1 MSRWNE
7 HNVARKLKE
16 YADEAIEP
24 PKGLLEKIQAEI
36 PPALPAP
43 ANLPGAADPDSQE
56 REGRT
61 GGGPRRWL
69 IAASLVAMI
78 GAGLFGLQ
86 VFQDRSFLAKE
97 EAEDA
102 VPAIQDTGAS
112 PETARRSEAAAP
124 MVGAPEPESVP
135 TGGDPNLME
144 KQEAIIQ
151 SGRGIPAIPAVPPPP
166 RPLPP
171 YAAKPAPLTSHR
183 MRADAAVQPVE
194 VEGGVEGGVAG
205 GVVGGVVGGVAG
217 GSPGGVVGG
226 SPSAAAEA
234 PLRVGGRLGT
244 TGGDAEPNDEP
255 YGDNFFE
262 SAGTNPFIDTED
274 DRLSTFGLDVDTGS
288 YTVARRYLKDGN
300 LPPASAIRVEE
311 FLNYFRYRDPLPSR
325 GDFALRAEGAPAPWT
340 EGERYRLVRF
350 SIRGRE
356 VKAVN
361 RKPAVLTFV
370 VDVSGSMDQE
380 NRLGLVK
387 QSLGL
392 LLDELQPGDKVGL
405 VVYGD
410 EARLL
415 LEPSSHKGA
424 VRRAIDALHPEGST
438 NAEAGLA
445 MAYDVASRNYR
456 AGEINRIILCS
467 DGVANVGLTGAS
479 SILQR
484 IGREARR
491 GIELTTLGF
500 GMGNYNDVLMEQIA
514 NKGDGRYAY
523 VDDIKEA
530 ERVLVEELTGTL
542 QTIAKDA
549 KAQVEFNPNVVSRY
563 RLLGYE
569 NRDIADER
577 FRDDSV
583 DAGEIGA
590 GHSVTAL
597 YEIKLQ
603 PDASERA
610 ELAALHLRYREPDGG
625 EVLEVEKSVRLAD
638 LADSWEDAPPAL
650 RLAAVAGEFAEIL
663 KKSYWAKKGDLEDL
677 FRRAQKVSADFP
689 GDKDVAELVD
699 LIGKAARIQAKK
711 GGEE

>member
-1 MSRWNE
+1 
-7 HNVARKLKE
+7 
-16 YADEAIEP
+16 
-24 PKGLLEKIQAEI
+24 
-36 PPALPAP
+36 
-43 ANLPGAADPDSQE
+43 
-56 REGRT
+56 
-61 GGGPRRWL
+61 
-69 IAASLVAMI
+69 
-78 GAGLFGLQ
+78 
-86 VFQDRSFLAKE
+86 
-97 EAEDA
+97 
-102 VPAIQDTGAS
+102 
-112 PETARRSEAAAP
+112 
-124 MVGAPEPESVP
+124 
-135 TGGDPNLME
+135 
-144 KQEAIIQ
+144 
-151 SGRGIPAIPAVPPPP
+151 
-166 RPLPP
+166 
-171 YAAKPAPLTSHR
+171 
-183 MRADAAVQPVE
+183 
-194 VEGGVEGGVAG
+194 
-205 GVVGGVVGGVAG
+205 
-217 GSPGGVVGG
+217 
-226 SPSAAAEA
+226 
-234 PLRVGGRLGT
+234 
-244 TGGDAEPNDEP
+244 
-255 YGDNFFE
+255 
-262 SAGTNPFIDTED
+262 
-274 DRLSTFGLDVDTGS
+274 
-288 YTVARRYLKDGN
+288 
-300 LPPASAIRVEE
+300 
-311 FLNYFRYRDPLPSR
+311 
-325 GDFALRAEGAPAPWT
+325 
-340 EGERYRLVRF
+340 
-350 SIRGRE
+350 
-356 VKAVN
+356 
-361 RKPAVLTFV
+361 
-370 VDVSGSMDQE
+370 
-380 NRLGLVK
+380 
-387 QSLGL
+387 
-392 LLDELQPGDKVGL
+392 
-405 VVYGD
+405 
-410 EARLL
+410 
-415 LEPSSHKGA
+415 
-424 VRRAIDALHPEGST
+424 
-438 NAEAGLA
+438 

-638 LADSWEDAPPAL
+638 FADSWEDAPPAL

-699 LIGKAARIQAKK
+699 LIGKAARIQAKRG